1 MALLFWYRPFLIVAS
16 RLIIVIMKRIDRH
29 RAILGVDDKATLSDL
44 KKVYRKIMMEWHPD
58 KFQDS
63 EESKKKA
70 EEKSTKLIASYHF
83 LVSVHPETHD
93 ATKEAYI
100 ETTTNA
106 SIHDFEF
113 KSEILRVEFSD
124 GTEYE
129 YYGLPK
135 AIYVKLVNSDTPDR
149 FARRHI
155 YNNYLYRSTSKIVG

>member
-1 MALLFWYRPFLIVAS
+1 
-16 RLIIVIMKRIDRH
+16 MKRIERH

-63 EESKKKA
+63 EESKKMA

-83 LVSVHPETHD
+83 LVSVHIETHA
-93 ATKEAYI
+93 ATKTEYTATI
-100 ETTTNA
+100 MEA
-106 SIHDFEF
+106 SIDDFEF
-113 KSEILRVEFSD
+113 KSEILRVVFSD
-124 GTEYE
+124 GNEYE
-129 YYGLPK
+129 YYGVPK

-155 YNNYLYRSTSKIVG
+155 YENYLYRSTSKIVGDN

>member
-1 MALLFWYRPFLIVAS
+1 
-16 RLIIVIMKRIDRH
+16 MKRIERH

-63 EESKKKA
+63 EESKKMA

-83 LVSVHPETHD
+83 LVSVHVETHASTKTEYT
-93 ATKEAYI
+93 ATIME
-100 ETTTNA
+100 A
-106 SIHDFEF
+106 SIDDFEF
-113 KSEILRVEFSD
+113 KSEILRVVFSD
-124 GTEYE
+124 GNEYE
-129 YYGLPK
+129 YYGVPK

-155 YNNYLYRSTSKIVG
+155 YENYLYRSTSKIVGDN

>member
-1 MALLFWYRPFLIVAS
+1 MLYFRGDKIDY
-16 RLIIVIMKRIDRH
+16 MKRIERH

-63 EESKKKA
+63 EESKKMA

-83 LVSVHPETHD
+83 LVSVHPETHL
-93 ATKEAYI
+93 ATLTEYKKTILES
-100 ETTTNA
+100 

-113 KSEILRVEFSD
+113 KSEILRIVFSD
-124 GTEYE
+124 GNEYE
-129 YYGLPK
+129 YYGVPK

-155 YNNYLYRSTSKIVG
+155 YENYLYRSTSKIVGGE